1 MAWGLSLELWFI
13 ERSPWLEI
21 SSALSCLP
29 SLMRERLPAPTVPLD
44 CKLLESFSSR
54 NPPCFVLA
62 HRRCSTP
69 SPPLTCTLQRP
80 LLGQVTGGIT
90 GRAAAGGGSRAGPV
104 QNKEVLQWVVFSHL
118 GSEAAVSGLGKS
130 VRAWRAS

>member
-29 SLMRERLPAPTVPLD
+29 SLMRERLPVPTVPLD
-44 CKLLESFSSR
+44 CKLLESFSSG

-62 HRRCSTP
+62 HSRCSTP
-69 SPPLTCTLQRP
+69 SLP
-80 LLGQVTGGIT
+80 LLHALCRGLCWA
-90 GRAAAGGGSRAGPV
+90 RSR
-104 QNKEVLQWVVFSHL
+104 VV
-118 GSEAAVSGLGKS
+118 
-130 VRAWRAS
+130 